1 MAVLGTALS
10 FARAGAAQQH
20 RQDVVDALLG
30 RTPAPQVA
38 AKPKRKPKS
47 AGKAPGKSTAAKG
60 GRPAKGNA
68 GTKGNTA
75 AKAKAKSSA
84 TAPAGASNPA
94 PAPTEQSEAGVPER
108 TPASEPQEAAPSP
121 AATELPPRAVIGPD
135 TVSTPV
141 AVETVAPPVAPATPT
156 PPEPQPGSAAVSAGA
171 DSAPSEQDAPGTG
184 LALALYVDA
193 YAAWQSSGSGTR
205 ATLSGHRAFSGQ
217 GSTFRAENGFSLA
230 FVGLDASYELP
241 RFGAT
246 ASLRLGEG
254 APIYHAQADSESD
267 LSFGVDLLTQAY
279 ATWRPVDPLAIDLG
293 MFSTPF
299 GAEVLESWRNLN
311 YTRGALYY
319 YAQPAWHTGLRLS
332 WEASEQWGLLGFI
345 ADGTNNISETQQRSG
360 LDQSP
365 TIGAQL
371 RYAPVPELSLA
382 LGGLFTLDSYHNDDA
397 GFDAFGDFIASFELG
412 GWKSELNADTILT
425 RQAAPDRRDRH
436 FLGFSLASGYA
447 FSEIF
452 GVAAR
457 GEYLLDDANFD
468 RGDLDRWKL
477 FTFTFTADFKPLP
490 HIPNLIL
497 RWDNRWE
504 ESNQDIFGGSARRTA
519 DTADDSYEDV
529 WFESVVGVVVTSAP

>member
-1 MAVLGTALS
+1 MWVSKAAVWLAVLGTALG
-10 FARAGAAQQH
+10 FATASAAQQR

-30 RTPAPQVA
+30 RGPATQVA
-38 AKPKRKPKS
+38 SKPKRKPKS
-47 AGKAPGKSTAAKG
+47 PGKAASKSAAGKGSSVGKGKAKGSASAPKSAAKPQEQSEPARELPPPSELPTEPPPAEPSERELPPPAPSPTAA
-60 GRPAKGNA
+60 
-68 GTKGNTA
+68 
-75 AKAKAKSSA
+75 A
-84 TAPAGASNPA
+84 TAPPAASAA
-94 PAPTEQSEAGVPER
+94 P
-108 TPASEPQEAAPSP
+108 AAPS
-121 AATELPPRAVIGPD
+121 
-135 TVSTPV
+135 
-141 AVETVAPPVAPATPT
+141 APTTPT
-156 PPEPQPGSAAVSAGA
+156 PPAQLEPAPAANSAETESGMLEQ
-171 DSAPSEQDAPGTG
+171 SAPSTG

-230 FVGLDASYELP
+230 FVGLDASYQLP

-246 ASLRLGEG
+246 ASLRLGEA
-254 APIYHAQADSESD
+254 APIYHAQAEAESD
-267 LSFGVDLLTQAY
+267 LTFGVDLLTQAY
-279 ATWRPVDPLAIDLG
+279 ATWRPFDPLAIDLG

-311 YTRGALYY
+311 YTRGALYF

-332 WEASEQWGLLGFI
+332 WDASEQWSVLGFI
-345 ADGTNNISETQQRSG
+345 ADGTNNISETQQKSG
-360 LDQSP
+360 LDQTP

-397 GFDAFGDFIASFELG
+397 GFDALGDFIASLELG
-412 GWKSELNADTILT
+412 GWKSVLNADTILT
-425 RQAAPDRRDRH
+425 RQAAPDRSDRH
-436 FLGFSLASGYA
+436 FLGLSLATGYA

-468 RGDLDRWKL
+468 RGDVDRWKL
-477 FTFTFTADFKPLP
+477 FTFTLTADFKPLP
-490 HIPNLIL
+490 HVPNLIV

-504 ESNQDIFGGSARRTA
+504 ESNQDIFGGSAKRTA

-529 WFESVVGVVVTSAP
+529 WFESVVGVVVTTAP